1 MNEETTSECAQEI
14 TSATS
19 EIVKSTIQA
28 SKPDECAKSSSDMP
42 IVNTDQGEVTSE
54 SPQTL
59 PRVTI
64 KAAPRVRVAKAA
76 VKPVEP
82 VQLIA
87 SVAIDDIPMPM
98 ATTHIVETTDAG
110 LVSDLAV
117 DAALESPM
125 ESAAETAIEP
135 SVESLVES
143 SVESRRI
150 AEQSPIGNS
159 GFSAQSEPG
168 LEESAPALVHQPR
181 QIHTPPPPDPRRR
194 LRELLAIPDRDRSD
208 ALWDELIELEIQL
221 APGNRAQTPH
231 QADTGR
237 PQKQQRFADS
247 NRRPAGQPGAV
258 RHHRPQGANHVTAHP
273 AAANVANSA
282 ASGLGHPGTGAAK
295 PGKRF
300 FKKPR
305 RGPRPVDKV

>member
-14 TSATS
+14 TGVMS

-87 SVAIDDIPMPM
+87 SVAIDDIPMSM

-135 SVESLVES
+135 SVES

-168 LEESAPALVHQPR
+168 LEESAPALVHQSR
-181 QIHTPPPPDPRRR
+181 QIHTPPLPDPRRR

-258 RHHRPQGANHVTAHP
+258 RHHRPQGANP
-273 AAANVANSA
+273 AAANAANSA

>member
-1 MNEETTSECAQEI
+1 MDEETTSGCAQEI
-14 TSATS
+14 TSPTP

-28 SKPDECAKSSSDMP
+28 SKPDECSKTSSDMS

-64 KAAPRVRVAKAA
+64 KAAPRLRVAKAA
-76 VKPVEP
+76 VKLVEP

-87 SVAIDDIPMPM
+87 SAAIDDVSMPM
-98 ATTHIVETTDAG
+98 ATANIVETTDAG

-117 DAALESPM
+117 DAALESSM
-125 ESAAETAIEP
+125 ESVAETPIED
-135 SVESLVES
+135 STES
-143 SVESRRI
+143 SVESTRI
-150 AEQSPIGNS
+150 AEHSPIGHS
-159 GFSAQSEPG
+159 GFAAQSEPG

-181 QIHTPPPPDPRRR
+181 QIHTPPMPDPRRR

-221 APGNRAQTPH
+221 APGNRAQTSH

-247 NRRPAGQPGAV
+247 NRRPTGQPGAV
-258 RHHRPQGANHVTAHP
+258 RHHRPQGANP
-273 AAANVANSA
+273 AAANAANSA
-282 ASGLGHPGTGAAK
+282 ANGLGHPGTGAAK

>member
-19 EIVKSTIQA
+19 EIVNSTIQA
-28 SKPDECAKSSSDMP
+28 SKPDECSKTSSDMS

-87 SVAIDDIPMPM
+87 SVAIDDIPMSM

-125 ESAAETAIEP
+125 ASAAETTI
-135 SVESLVES
+135 ES
-143 SVESRRI
+143 SVEPSIESMRI
-150 AEQSPIGNS
+150 AEHSPIGNS
-159 GFSAQSEPG
+159 GFAAQSEPG

-181 QIHTPPPPDPRRR
+181 QIHTPPLPDPRRR

-258 RHHRPQGANHVTAHP
+258 RHHRPQGANHVTANP